1 MVEIFELARVCS
13 GATAGD
19 LRESRLMMAG
29 KRVGISR
36 RGKFE
41 PGTKIRQKAANFE
54 PGTDLRRT
62 HGSGFSRESA
72 DDGWKTRR
80 VSRRGKFEPGT
91 KIRQK
96 AANFEPGTD
105 LRRTHNSGFSRE
117 APQ

>member
-1 MVEIFELARVCS
+1 
-13 GATAGD
+13 
-19 LRESRLMMAG
+19 MAG

-72 DDGWKTRR
+72 HEAKPSFSGGFLSRYIRESWTVDVTSGSISAVSFGIAQLRTNSARTR
-80 VSRRGKFEPGT
+80 
-91 KIRQK
+91 
-96 AANFEPGTD
+96 
-105 LRRTHNSGFSRE
+105 H
-117 APQ
+117 